1 MKENQDT
8 KKIVKGIAVTV
19 GLTLLMLI
27 VAAVGIIIIWGE
39 YKIGIRIMGTGLVL
53 TTISGIAG
61 VIQFINGV
69 AREVKEQWED

>member
-19 GLTLLMLI
+19 GLALLMLI
-27 VAAVGIIIIWGE
+27 VAAVGIIIMIWGE

-53 TTISGIAG
+53 TLSLIHI
-61 VIQFINGV
+61 
-69 AREVKEQWED
+69 